1 MDHLRHQ
8 KKNKS
13 KQLKNSTLQLD
24 NNFKPIN
31 ISITDMDKFEKKK
44 LTKKRTFTK
53 NTYYDRYGWFVG

>member
-8 KKNKS
+8 KKKQKN

-31 ISITDMDKFEKKK
+31 ISITDMDKFEKK
-44 LTKKRTFTK
+44 
-53 NTYYDRYGWFVG
+53 N